1 MKIENLLALYSQTQ
15 KIQTF
20 VKQLSSTI
28 NRTKINGLNGSSRS
42 LFGAASAS
50 LTKQL
55 HLFVLSDKE
64 AAAFFYSDLEQIFQE
79 EHVDFSQRQS
89 VFFPEL
95 NLFSQETNASNNF
108 DVLLR
113 TKTMQRI
120 EQNER
125 LLVVTCPEAVMQK
138 VTPKETLNQ
147 DTCTISRGENLSMD
161 FILEYLYE
169 NNFEYTDFVCQ
180 PGQFSVRGGIIDVF
194 SYANEYP
201 YRIEFF
207 GDTIASLRTFE
218 VDTQLSKSAL
228 GKIII
233 IPDLQSKEN
242 NVPKTNLFDI
252 LPANTVLWFDDIA
265 WSLENIQKKYNTIY
279 ETLTD
284 KSLIHDLCID
294 DKQFKDAILH
304 FRTVEFGTD
313 ACLKIQYNLSFDTH
327 PQMPFNKQFDLLI
340 NEWLQNYEQGI
351 VNIFSS
357 LNENQ
362 SLRVRNIVRDILLTQ
377 EKYADLQEDYRKK
390 LEKEMVS
397 YVSYT
402 LHEGFI
408 DREQKIAFYTDHQ
421 VFNRYHR
428 YKVNDKYKKSDA
440 IMLKDIYNLQQGD
453 YITHIDHG
461 IGQYAGLE
469 KIEINGKQQEAIKI
483 IYKGNDILY
492 ISIHSLH
499 RIAKY
504 SGKDGEVPAL
514 NRLGSNAWTKI
525 KERTK
530 TKVKEL
536 VIDLTKLYA
545 ERKLTEGFS
554 FSTDNY
560 MQTELEASFIYED
573 TPDQTKATQDVK
585 NDMEANYP
593 MDRLICG
600 DVGFGK
606 TEIAIRA
613 AFKAVCDN
621 KQVAVLVP
629 TTILALQHY
638 NTFRDRLADFPC
650 RVDYINR
657 FRSKKQQKTTL
668 ENLKNGKVDIIIGT
682 HRLLG
687 KDIGFKDLGLLIVDE
702 EQKFGVG
709 AKEKLRSLKINVD
722 TIILTATPIP
732 RTLQFSLMGARD
744 ISIMQTPPLNRYPI
758 QTEVHLFSEE
768 LIKSAIEYEIS
779 RGGQVFV
786 VHNRIQNIGEIA
798 DMIRKHCPEQKV
810 AVAHGQMD
818 GDILERIM
826 LDFIDGYY
834 DVLIST
840 TIIESGLDIPNANT
854 MIINNAQNYGL
865 SELHQLR
872 GRVGRKNKKA
882 FCYLLTPPL
891 STVSDTARKRL
902 RAIEEFSD
910 IGSGFN
916 IAMRDLDIRG
926 AGNLLG
932 AEQSGFIT
940 EIGYEMYQKILE
952 EAIDELHRNN
962 PDAKDL
968 PDNIDRDFVKD
979 CVIET
984 DMEILIPDTYIV
996 SSSER
1001 YSLYKEL
1008 NNLSTDEELDIF
1020 RDKLTDRFGK
1030 IPQQTEELIKTIG
1043 LRKMA
1048 KEMGF
1053 EKIALKQGKLIGYF
1067 LQNTQSDY
1075 YQSPQFLH
1083 IIDVLQHNATLGYLR
1098 QNKEKL
1104 TITLNK
1110 IYSIEKAIISLQ
1122 PFVMKVMNC
1131 ETSTPNL
1138 A

>member
-1 MKIENLLALYSQTQ
+1 MDIEKILASFIQSQKTQ
-15 KIQTF
+15 TLAE
-20 VKQLSSTI
+20 QLASEKTRI
-28 NRTKINGLNGSSRS
+28 KINGLNGSSRS
-42 LFGAASAS
+42 LFAAACAS
-50 LTKQL
+50 LTEQL
-55 HLFVLSDKE
+55 HMFVLSDKE
-64 AAAFFYSDLEQIFQE
+64 SAAFFYSDLEQIFQE
-79 EHVDFSQRQS
+79 ENADFSQRLS
-89 VFFPEL
+89 MFFPES
-95 NLFSQETNASNNF
+95 NLLAQETKRVNNF

-113 TKTMQRI
+113 TKVLQRI
-120 EQNER
+120 KQNER
-125 LLVVTCPEAVMQK
+125 LLVVTYPEALMQK
-138 VTPKETLNQ
+138 IIKQETLEK
-147 DTCTISRGENLSMD
+147 DTYTISLKEKLSPDAVWEYLSM
-161 FILEYLYE
+161 
-169 NNFEYTDFVCQ
+169 NNFEYTDFVFQ
-180 PGQFSVRGGIIDVF
+180 PGQFSIRGGIVDVF

-201 YRIEFF
+201 YRIAFAGNEV
-207 GDTIASLRTFE
+207 ASLRTFE
-218 VDTQLSKSAL
+218 IDTQLSRSKL
-228 GKIII
+228 EKITI

-242 NVPKTNLFDI
+242 NIAKVNLFDT
-252 LPANTVLWFDDIA
+252 LPDNTVLWFEDIA
-265 WSLENIQKKYNTIY
+265 WNVEQIQKKYTAIS
-279 ETLTD
+279 ETVED
-284 KSLIHDLCID
+284 KMLIPDLCID
-294 DKQFKDAILH
+294 DKQFKKSILP
-304 FRTVEFGTD
+304 FSTVEFGTN
-313 ACLKIQYNLSFDTH
+313 ACLETEDSIAFHTQ

-340 NEWLQNYEQGI
+340 DEWLRHYEQGI

-362 SLRVRNIVRDILLTQ
+362 SIRVRNIVRDVLSTQ
-377 EKYADLQEDYRKK
+377 EKYADFDKDYRKK
-390 LEKEMVS
+390 LEKEMVL
-397 YVSYT
+397 YVSYA

-408 DREQKIAFYTDHQ
+408 DREQKMAFYTDHQ

-428 YKVNDKYKKSDA
+428 YKVDDKYKKSDS
-440 IMLKDIYNLQQGD
+440 IMLKDIYNLKPGD
-453 YITHIDHG
+453 YVTHIDHG

-469 KIEINGKQQEAIKI
+469 KIEINGKQQEVIKI

-504 SGKDGEVPAL
+504 SGKDGGTPPL
-514 NRLGSNAWTKI
+514 NRLGSNAWSKI
-525 KERTK
+525 KEKTK
-530 TKVKEL
+530 SKVKEL
-536 VIDLTKLYA
+536 VIDLAKLYA
-545 ERKLTEGFS
+545 ERRMTKGFS

-573 TPDQTKATQDVK
+573 TPDQIKATRDVK
-585 NDMEANYP
+585 NDMEADFP

-613 AFKAVCDN
+613 AFKAICDN

-650 RVDYINR
+650 KVDYINR
-657 FRSKKQQKTTL
+657 FKSKSGQRITL
-668 ENLKNGKVDIIIGT
+668 QNLKEGKIDIIIGT

-687 KDIGFKDLGLLIVDE
+687 KDVAFKDLGLLVVDE

-758 QTEVHLFSEE
+758 QTEVHPFSEK
-768 LIKSAIEYEIS
+768 LIKSAIEYEIF

-798 DMIRKHCPEQKV
+798 GMIQQQFPEQRI
-810 AVAHGQMD
+810 ATAHGHMD
-818 GDILERIM
+818 GDVLERIM
-826 LDFIDGYY
+826 LDFIDGAY
-834 DVLIST
+834 DVLVST

-854 MIINNAQNYGL
+854 IIINDAQNYGL

-891 STVSDTARKRL
+891 DIISDTARKRL

-940 EIGYEMYQKILE
+940 DIGYEMYQKILK
-952 EAIDELHRNN
+952 EAIDELHKN
-962 PDAKDL
+962 DSTTAKRAARE
-968 PDNIDRDFVKD
+968 NVDFIKD

-984 DMEILIPDTYIV
+984 DMEILIPDFYIG
-996 SSSER
+996 SSEER

-1008 NNLSTDEELDIF
+1008 NSLSKEDELDTF
-1020 RDKLTDRFGK
+1020 RQKLIDRFGEV
-1030 IPQQTEELIKTIG
+1030 PQQTEELIKTIL
-1043 LRKMA
+1043 LRQIA
-1048 KEMGF
+1048 KNIGF

-1067 LQNTQSDY
+1067 LPDSQSAY
-1075 YQSPQFLH
+1075 YQSPQFSH
-1083 IIDVLQHNATLGYLR
+1083 ILSILKRNATKGYMR
-1098 QNKEKL
+1098 ENKEKL
-1104 TITLNK
+1104 TLTFDNVS
-1110 IYSIEKAIISLQ
+1110 SIREAVTALT
-1122 PFVMKVMNC
+1122 PFLKVNG
-1131 ETSTPNL
+1131 
-1138 A
+1138 

>member
-1 MKIENLLALYSQTQ
+1 LE
-15 KIQTF
+15 
-20 VKQLSSTI
+20 
-28 NRTKINGLNGSSRS
+28 
-42 LFGAASAS
+42 
-50 LTKQL
+50 
-55 HLFVLSDKE
+55 DK
-64 AAAFFYSDLEQIFQE
+64 
-79 EHVDFSQRQS
+79 
-89 VFFPEL
+89 
-95 NLFSQETNASNNF
+95 T
-108 DVLLR
+108 
-113 TKTMQRI
+113 
-120 EQNER
+120 
-125 LLVVTCPEAVMQK
+125 
-138 VTPKETLNQ
+138 
-147 DTCTISRGENLSMD
+147 
-161 FILEYLYE
+161 
-169 NNFEYTDFVCQ
+169 
-180 PGQFSVRGGIIDVF
+180 
-194 SYANEYP
+194 
-201 YRIEFF
+201 
-207 GDTIASLRTFE
+207 
-218 VDTQLSKSAL
+218 
-228 GKIII
+228 
-233 IPDLQSKEN
+233 
-242 NVPKTNLFDI
+242 
-252 LPANTVLWFDDIA
+252 
-265 WSLENIQKKYNTIY
+265 
-279 ETLTD
+279 
-284 KSLIHDLCID
+284 LIHDLCID
-294 DKQFKDAILH
+294 ENQFKEAILQ
-304 FRTVEFGTD
+304 FRTVEFGTNKY
-313 ACLKIQYNLSFDTH
+313 LNTQNNISFNTQ

-340 NEWLQNYEQGI
+340 DEWLMNYEQGI

-362 SLRVRNIVRDILLTQ
+362 SLRVRNIVRDVLSTQ
-377 EKYADLQEDYRKK
+377 KKYADFQEDYRKK

-397 YVSYT
+397 YVSYN

-428 YKVNDKYKKSDA
+428 YKVDDRYKKNDT
-440 IMLKDIYNLQQGD
+440 IILQDIYNLKQGD

-504 SGKDGEVPAL
+504 SGKDGQEPVL
-514 NRLGSNAWTKI
+514 NRLGSNTWSKI
-525 KERTK
+525 KEK
-530 TKVKEL
+530 TKNRVKAL
-536 VIDLTKLYA
+536 VIDLAKLYA

-560 MQTELEASFIYED
+560 MQTALEASFIYED
-573 TPDQTKATQDVK
+573 TPDQIKATLDVK

-621 KQVAVLVP
+621 KQVAILVP

-657 FRSKKQQKTTL
+657 FKTSKEQRETL
-668 ENLKNGKVDIIIGT
+668 QDLKDGKIDIIIGT

-687 KDIGFKDLGLLIVDE
+687 KDVVFKDLGLLVIDE

-758 QTEVHLFSEE
+758 QTEVHTFSEE
-768 LIKSAIEYEIS
+768 LIKEAIEYEIS

-786 VHNRIQNIGEIA
+786 VHNRIQNIHEIA
-798 DMIRKHCPEQKV
+798 DIIQKHFPEQHV
-810 AVAHGQMD
+810 AVAHGQME
-818 GDILERIM
+818 GDILEQIM
-826 LDFIDGYY
+826 MNFIDGYH
-834 DVLIST
+834 DVLVST

-854 MIINNAQNYGL
+854 IIINDAQNYGL

-882 FCYLLTPPL
+882 FCYLLTPNSNIL
-891 STVSDTARKRL
+891 SDTARKRL

-952 EAIDELHRNN
+952 EAIDELR
-962 PDAKDL
+962 KSEIKEGEL
-968 PDNIDRDFVKD
+968 PDNMDDDFIKD

-984 DMEILIPDTYIV
+984 DMELLIPDTYII
-996 SSSER
+996 SSGER

-1008 NNLSTDEELDIF
+1008 NNLSADEELDLF
-1020 RDKLTDRFGK
+1020 RKKLIDRFGE
-1030 IPQQTEELIKTIG
+1030 IPLQTEELIKTIG
-1043 LRKMA
+1043 LRRIA
-1048 KEMGF
+1048 KRIGF
-1053 EKIALKQGKLIGYF
+1053 EKVALKQEKLIGYF
-1067 LQNTQSDY
+1067 LHDSESVF
-1075 YQSPQFLH
+1075 YQSAQFTH
-1083 IIDVLQHNATLGYLR
+1083 VLNILQCHPNLAYMR
-1098 QNKEKL
+1098 ENKDKL
-1104 TITLNK
+1104 TLTFDNVRT
-1110 IYSIEKAIISLQ
+1110 IEKAIATLQ
-1122 PFVMKVMNC
+1122 AFVS
-1131 ETSTPNL
+1131 E
-1138 A
+1138 

>member
-1 MKIENLLALYSQTQ
+1 MDMKIENLLSLYIQSQKTQ
-15 KIQTF
+15 AF
-20 VKQLSSTI
+20 VKQFASTAT
-28 NRTKINGLNGSSRS
+28 RTKVNGLSGSSRS
-42 LFGAASAS
+42 LFAAACAC

-55 HLFVLSDKE
+55 HIFVLSDKE
-64 AAAFFYSDLEQIFQE
+64 SASFFYGDLEQIFQE
-79 EHVDFSQRQS
+79 ENIDFSQRQS
-89 VFFPEL
+89 IFFPES
-95 NLFSQETNASNNF
+95 NLFSQQIKASDNF

-113 TKTMQRI
+113 TKMLQRI
-120 EQNER
+120 GENER
-125 LLVVTCPEAVMQK
+125 LLVVTSPEALMQK
-138 VTPKETLNQ
+138 VVAKEIIEE
-147 DTCTISRGENLSMD
+147 DTYTISRGEKLSTD
-161 FILEYLYE
+161 FVLEYLYE
-169 NNFEYTDFVCQ
+169 NNFEYTDFVFQ
-180 PGQFSVRGGIIDVF
+180 PGQFSLRGGIIDVF

-201 YRIEFF
+201 CRIEFS

-218 VDTQLSKSAL
+218 IDTQLSRTILEKMV
-228 GKIII
+228 IT
-233 IPDLQSKEN
+233 PDLQAKSNEKRIAKIN
-242 NVPKTNLFDI
+242 FFDI
-252 LPANTVLWFDDIA
+252 LPPNTILWFEDIA
-265 WSLENIQKKYNTIY
+265 WNIENIRKKYHSTCESLEDK
-279 ETLTD
+279 TLID
-284 KSLIHDLCID
+284 DLCID
-294 DKQFKDAILH
+294 DVQFKESILH
-304 FRTVEFGTD
+304 FHTVEFGIDSYLNT
-313 ACLKIQYNLSFDTH
+313 QYSVSFDTQ

-340 NEWLQNYEQGI
+340 DEWLRNDEQGI

-357 LNENQ
+357 VNENQ
-362 SLRVRNIVRDILLTQ
+362 SLRIRNIVRDVLSTH
-377 EKYADLQEDYRKK
+377 EKYAGFQNDCRKK
-390 LEKEMVS
+390 LEKTMVS
-397 YVSYT
+397 YVPYT

-408 DREQKIAFYTDHQ
+408 DREHKIAFYPDHQ

-428 YKVNDKYKKSDA
+428 YKVDDKYKKSDS
-440 IMLKDIYNLQQGD
+440 IMLKDIYNLKQGD

-504 SGKDGEVPAL
+504 SGKDGEEPPL
-514 NRLGSNAWTKI
+514 NRLGSNAWSKI
-525 KERTK
+525 KEKTK
-530 TKVKEL
+530 SKVKEL
-536 VIDLTKLYA
+536 VIDLAKLYG
-545 ERKLTEGFS
+545 ERKMTQGFS
-554 FSTDNY
+554 FSADNY
-560 MQTELEASFIYED
+560 MQTELELSFIYED
-573 TPDQTKATQDVK
+573 TPDQIKATRDVK
-585 NDMEANYP
+585 NDMEADYP

-613 AFKAVCDN
+613 AFKAVCDS
-621 KQVAVLVP
+621 KQVAILVP

-650 RVDYINR
+650 RVDYLNR
-657 FRSKKQQKTTL
+657 FKSSKEQRKT
-668 ENLKNGKVDIIIGT
+668 LKDLKDGKIDIMIGT

-687 KDIGFKDLGLLIVDE
+687 KDVEFKDLGLLIVDE

-758 QTEVHLFSEE
+758 QTEVYPFSET

-779 RGGQVFV
+779 RGGQVFF

-798 DMIRKHCPEQKV
+798 GMIQQLFPEQKI
-810 AVAHGQMD
+810 AIAHGQMD
-818 GDILERIM
+818 GDALEKIM
-826 LDFIDGYY
+826 MGFIDGYY
-834 DVLIST
+834 DVLVST

-854 MIINNAQNYGL
+854 MIINDAQNYGL

-891 STVSDTARKRL
+891 NIISDTARKRL

-952 EAIDELHRNN
+952 EAIDELRKN
-962 PDAKDL
+962 DAGIKSL
-968 PDNIDRDFVKD
+968 PDHDDDDFVKD

-984 DMEILIPDTYIV
+984 DMEILIPDTYIM
-996 SSSER
+996 SSGER
-1001 YSLYKEL
+1001 YALYKEL
-1008 NNLSTDEELDIF
+1008 NSLSKDEELDTF
-1020 RDKLTDRFGK
+1020 RGKLIDRFGE
-1030 IPQQTEELIKTIG
+1030 IPQQTQELIRTIV
-1043 LRKMA
+1043 LRREA
-1048 KEMGF
+1048 KKMGF
-1053 EKIALKQGKLIGYF
+1053 EKVALKQGKLIGYF
-1067 LQNTQSDY
+1067 LPDSQSEY
-1075 YQSPQFLH
+1075 YQSPQFSH
-1083 IIDVLQHNATLGYLR
+1083 ILDVLKHNPTKAYMRENNG
-1098 QNKEKL
+1098 KL
-1104 TITLNK
+1104 TITLDK
-1110 IYSIEKAIISLQ
+1110 IHSVENAIVSLN
-1122 PFVMKVMNC
+1122 PFLK
-1131 ETSTPNL
+1131 
-1138 A
+1138 

>member
-1 MKIENLLALYSQTQ
+1 MKIENLLTLYIQSQKTQ
-15 KIQTF
+15 DVVRK
-20 VKQLSSTI
+20 LSSAVT
-28 NRTKINGLNGSSRS
+28 RTKINGLHGSSRS
-42 LFGAASAS
+42 LFAAACAS

-55 HLFVLSDKE
+55 HVFVLSDKE
-64 AAAFFYSDLEQIFQE
+64 SASFFYSDLEQIFQE
-79 EHVDFSQRQS
+79 TDSDFSQRKS
-89 VFFPEL
+89 VFFPAA
-95 NLFSQETNASNNF
+95 NLFATETKTSNNF
-108 DVLLR
+108 DILLR
-113 TKTMQRI
+113 TKTLQRI

-125 LLVVTCPEAVMQK
+125 LLIVTFPEALIQK
-138 VTPKETLNQ
+138 VISKKTIDE
-147 DTCTISRGENLSMD
+147 DTYTMSRGEKRTLD
-161 FILEYLYE
+161 TVLEYLYE
-169 NNFEYTDFVCQ
+169 NNFEYTDFVFQ
-180 PGQFSVRGGIIDVF
+180 PGQFSVRGGIVDVF

-218 VDTQLSKSAL
+218 IDTQLSRTAL
-228 GKIII
+228 EKMTI
-233 IPDLQSKEN
+233 IPDFHSKESR
-242 NVPKTNLFDI
+242 VSKINLFDA
-252 LPANTVLWFDDIA
+252 LPDNTVLWFEDIA
-265 WSLENIQKKYNTIY
+265 WNIETIRKQY
-279 ETLTD
+279 DSIYDTLND
-284 KSLIHDLCID
+284 KTLIHDLCID
-294 DKQFKDAILH
+294 DKLFKESILH
-304 FRTVEFGTD
+304 FHTVEFGTD
-313 ACLKIQYNLSFDTH
+313 ACLNTQYSVSFNTQA
-327 PQMPFNKQFDLLI
+327 QMPFNKQFDLLI
-340 NEWLQNYEQGI
+340 DEWLQHYEQGV

-362 SLRVRNIVRDILLTQ
+362 SLRVRNIVRDILSSH
-377 EKYADLQEDYRKK
+377 EKYADFRDDYRKK
-390 LEKEMVS
+390 LEKEMVIYIS
-397 YVSYT
+397 DA

-408 DREQKIAFYTDHQ
+408 DREQKIAFYPDHQ

-428 YKVNDKYKKSDA
+428 YKVDDKYKKSDA

-504 SGKDGEVPAL
+504 SGREGEEPSL
-514 NRLGSNAWTKI
+514 NRLGSNAWSKI
-525 KERTK
+525 KEKTK
-530 TKVKEL
+530 SKVKEL
-536 VIDLTKLYA
+536 VVDLAKLYA
-545 ERKLTEGFS
+545 ERKMTEGFS
-554 FSTDNY
+554 FSVDNY

-573 TPDQTKATQDVK
+573 TPDQVKATHDVK
-585 NDMEANYP
+585 RDMEADYP

-657 FRSKKQQKTTL
+657 FKSARKQKTTL
-668 ENLKNGKVDIIIGT
+668 KELQEGKIDIIIGT

-687 KDIGFKDLGLLIVDE
+687 KDVAFKDLGLLIVDE

-709 AKEKLRSLKINVD
+709 AKEKLRSLKVNVD

-758 QTEVHLFSEE
+758 QTEVHPFSEQ
-768 LIKSAIEYEIS
+768 LIKSAVEYEIS

-786 VHNRIQNIGEIA
+786 VHNRIQNINEIA
-798 DMIRKHCPEQKV
+798 GMIQQIFPTQKI

-818 GDILERIM
+818 GDVLERIM
-826 LDFIDGYY
+826 FDFIDGYY
-834 DVLIST
+834 DVLVST

-854 MIINNAQNYGL
+854 IIINDAQNYGL

-891 STVSDTARKRL
+891 NIISDTARKRL

-952 EAIDELHRNN
+952 EAIDELHKN
-962 PDAKDL
+962 DKTLKAL
-968 PDNIDRDFVKD
+968 PDTDSDFVKD

-984 DMEILIPDTYIV
+984 DMEILIPDTYII
-996 SSSER
+996 SSGER
-1001 YSLYKEL
+1001 YALYKEL
-1008 NNLSTDEELDIF
+1008 NSLSKDEELNTF
-1020 RDKLTDRFGK
+1020 REKLVDRFGV
-1030 IPQQTEELIKTIG
+1030 IPLQTEDLIRTIV
-1043 LRKMA
+1043 LRRTA
-1048 KEMGF
+1048 KELGF

-1067 LQNTQSDY
+1067 PADSQSAY
-1075 YQSPQFLH
+1075 YQSPQFSH
-1083 IIDVLQHNATLGYLR
+1083 IIKTLQHNPVQYR
-1098 QNKEKL
+1098 IQQNNEKL
-1104 TITLNK
+1104 TLSSDK
-1110 IYSIEKAIISLQ
+1110 ISSVENAIAALLPFRLKEKTT
-1122 PFVMKVMNC
+1122 
-1131 ETSTPNL
+1131 EE
-1138 A
+1138 